1 VTAMAVA
8 AGVLMVGMFA
18 TTMIDVVLRNLGFQS
33 SAHFFTFTEYALLF
47 VPMLGSPW
55 LVREKGHV
63 YVEILIGKLSP
74 RVHKRALQV
83 IGVVSIAVCLVLAW
97 YGFDVAWHNFWA
109 GDKDVRTLDLPR
121 WALVVCIPLGF
132 FMMAIEF
139 ARLLRRGESIYP
151 ESAFAR
157 AKSEM

>member
-1 VTAMAVA
+1 MAVA

-18 TTMIDVVLRNLGFQS
+18 TTIVDVTLRNLGFQS

-63 YVEILIGKLSP
+63 YVEVFIGAFSPPARRRLLRLITL
-74 RVHKRALQV
+74 
-83 IGVVSIAVCLVLAW
+83 VSVAVCLVIAW
-97 YGFDVAWHNFWA
+97 YGFDVAWRNFWA

-121 WALVVCIPLGF
+121 WALVVCIPVGF
-132 FMMAIEF
+132 VMMAIEF
-139 ARLLRRGESIYP
+139 ARLAWRGESIYP
-151 ESAFAR
+151 QSAAER

>member
-1 VTAMAVA
+1 MAVA
-8 AGVLMVGMFA
+8 AGALMVAMFA
-18 TTMIDVVLRNLGFQS
+18 ATLIDVILRNLGFQS

-63 YVEILIGKLSP
+63 YVEILISTLRGP
-74 RVHKRALQV
+74 ARRRALQA
-83 IGVVSIAVCLVLAW
+83 IAVVSIAVCLVLAW
-97 YGFDVAWHNFWA
+97 YGFDVAWHNYWA

-132 FMMAIEF
+132 LIMAIEF

-151 ESAFAR
+151 ESAFER
-157 AKSEM
+157 TKSEM

>member
-1 VTAMAVA
+1 MAVA

-18 TTMIDVVLRNLGFQS
+18 TTIIDVTLRNLGFQS

-63 YVEILIGKLSP
+63 YVEILIGAFGP
-74 RVHKRALQV
+74 RARRRLLKIITL
-83 IGVVSIAVCLVLAW
+83 VSIAVCLVIAW
-97 YGFDVAWHNFWA
+97 YGFQVAWGNFWA
-109 GDKDVRTLDLPR
+109 LDKDVRTLDLPR
-121 WALVVCIPLGF
+121 WALVVCIPVGF
-132 FMMAIEF
+132 VMMAIEF
-139 ARLLRRGESIYP
+139 ARLAWRGESIYP
-151 ESAFAR
+151 QSVAGR